1 MPSAYE
7 SYGLVVLEALACG
20 VPVVATPTG
29 CVPDVVVDGVTG
41 AVVDGTTDAL
51 AQGLA
56 RVLAADPGPVRE
68 AARAT
73 AEQHSW
79 AIVARRYLDVLTGLR
94 EGGRAHEIADGGAR

>member
-20 VPVVATPTG
+20 VPVVATATG
-29 CVPDVVVDGVTG
+29 CVPDVVVDGATG
-41 AVVDGTTDAL
+41 AIVDGTAEAL
-51 AQGLA
+51 AEGLA
-56 RVLAADPGPVRE
+56 RVLAADAGPVRE

-79 AIVARRYLDVLTGLR
+79 AMVARSYLDVLTGLR
-94 EGGRAHEIADGGAR
+94 ASGRPHEIADGGVR

>member
-29 CVPDVVVDGVTG
+29 CVPDVVVDGVNG
-41 AVVDGTTDAL
+41 AVVESTSDGI
-51 AQGLA
+51 A
-56 RVLAADPGPVRE
+56 RGIASVLALEPTAVRA
-68 AARAT
+68 AARQT

-79 AIVARRYLDVLTGLR
+79 TTVARRYLDVLTGLR
-94 EGGRAHEIADGGAR
+94 PSPGAPSSLRGGAR

>member
-20 VPVVATPTG
+20 VPVVATATG
-29 CVPDVVVDGVTG
+29 CVPDVVVDGVNG
-41 AVVDGTTDAL
+41 AVVAGTPEDL
-51 AQGLA
+51 AAGLQ
-56 RVLAADPGPVRE
+56 RVLALPARRSAR

-79 AIVARRYLDVLTGLR
+79 DEVARRYLDVDR
-94 EGGRAHEIADGGAR
+94 WP